1 MVNFTHTYVGACYNK
16 EWWNTTKNNK
26 SYKKY
31 SINHNIAPKI
41 HDTCCKIRLEKEKKD
56 LNMYSKCQI
65 MYKWILKISEY
76 WTKGNIMSWPDISR
90 RAKPDQNIPFCSIFP
105 FFNIHLYMIWHLIL
119 FSLKTLGT
127 STTYPE
133 EKMKMGSK
141 ETVAAELQ
149 IPKSITLIC
158 K

>member
-1 MVNFTHTYVGACYNK
+1 MLFQQNSESVLEMVNFTHTYVGACYNK

-26 SYKKY
+26 SNKKY

-76 WTKGNIMSWPDISR
+76 WTKGKND
-90 RAKPDQNIPFCSIFP
+90 D
-105 FFNIHLYMIWHLIL
+105 
-119 FSLKTLGT
+119 
-127 STTYPE
+127 
-133 EKMKMGSK
+133 
-141 ETVAAELQ
+141 
-149 IPKSITLIC
+149 
-158 K
+158 